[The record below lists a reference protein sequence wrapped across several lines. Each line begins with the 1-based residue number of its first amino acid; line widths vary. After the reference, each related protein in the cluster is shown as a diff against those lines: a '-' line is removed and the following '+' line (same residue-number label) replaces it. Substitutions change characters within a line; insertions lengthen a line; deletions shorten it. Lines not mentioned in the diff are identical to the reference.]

1 MKNLRRLKPIQHA
14 RMSGN
19 MLPWAGE
26 WCIHF
31 ASFLCYQICLQ
42 KRFPCKCTRHQADQI
57 RFLEEAALAVFFP
70 YTAYTISY
78 NGGYSSFLDL
88 FHGIKSCHKGLR
100 KSRPRARR
108 VQGHTPWT
116 QPCAFDK
123 SLRQSYN
130 DHSTG
135 RQKACRGRQK
145 PRWEVPEE
153 PKAGPCRICFF
164 GTLCRQGT
172 CRKGHRERKEDAAPC
187 FCAIPVG

>member
-1 MKNLRRLKPIQHA
+1 
-14 RMSGN
+14 

-31 ASFLCYQICLQ
+31 ASFLCYQIGLQ
-42 KRFPCKCTRHQADQI
+42 KRSPCKCTRHQADQI

-88 FHGIKSCHKGLR
+88 FHGIKSYRKGLR
-100 KSRPRARR
+100 KSRPRAGR
-108 VQGHTPWT
+108 VQGHIPGT

-135 RQKACRGRQK
+135 RQKACCGRQN
-145 PRWEVPEE
+145 PIGR
-153 PKAGPCRICFF
+153 
-164 GTLCRQGT
+164 
-172 CRKGHRERKEDAAPC
+172 CRKNPRPALAEFAFSARCAGKEPVGKDIERERKMLPHVSALSRWADEGPH
-187 FCAIPVG
+187 F